1 MITHQD
7 TSIPATHKPVV
18 LKYALIPVH
27 GYGIAVATVARML
40 DGDAASGERAR
51 VLGPADSIPYGAQPV
66 LLADTTVYG
75 MKRVEE
81 LLLRWGSLP
90 KPWLVLISDAPA
102 RPVPDVRYL
111 VRALEGRLAG
121 VARVPYLPV
130 FRAVKDPD
138 EALEYKDV
146 QAAAQGLRRKIE
158 GDRR

>member
-1 MITHQD
+1 MITQPD
-7 TSIPATHKPVV
+7 TSIPATHPPVA
-18 LKYALIPVH
+18 LQYALIPVH
-27 GYGIAVATVARML
+27 GHGIAVATVARML
-40 DGDAASGERAR
+40 DGDAADGERAR

-75 MKRVEE
+75 VKRVEE

-102 RPVPDVRYL
+102 RPVPDARYL

-130 FRAVKDPD
+130 FRAVEDPD